1 MGIIQL
7 LTIQKRT
14 VEIQIIDL
22 SDNNKSVI
30 LTDKRSQNRI
40 DKKSVKMKSEKEN
53 RKDNN
58 CCSLDQKKQDSSGKE
73 ELKIKKAAEFKQ
85 SKINCQLELLK
96 KSKEQHVV
104 HLTITISMTIIPITT
119 NCNDRVVVNQMMSMS
134 DSCNCIWIQISTRSV
149 IN

>member
-30 LTDKRSQNRI
+30 LTIKRSQNHL

-58 CCSLDQKKQDSSGKE
+58 YCSLDKRKQDSSGKE

-85 SKINCQLELLK
+85 SKINCQLE
-96 KSKEQHVV
+96 
-104 HLTITISMTIIPITT
+104 
-119 NCNDRVVVNQMMSMS
+119 
-134 DSCNCIWIQISTRSV
+134 
-149 IN
+149 